1 MQRPSVY
8 AYTVTNP
15 PGVNVYRLRHAFGY
29 SMRALGDKCHPP
41 IEHTTIRRLEN
52 NLGFTQDT
60 LERVAKALG
69 VNVYELFLPT
79 ELAEWPS
86 LPREARARLA
96 ESVQDAAIATHYKSK
111 KVQ

>member
-8 AYTVTNP
+8 AYTVTDP
-15 PGVNVYRLRHAFGY
+15 PGVNVHRLRHAYGY
-29 SMRALGDKCHPP
+29 SMRTLGDKCHPA

-69 VNVYELFLPT
+69 VKVYELFLPP

-86 LPREARARLA
+86 LPREAQVRLA
-96 ESVQDAAIATHYKSK
+96 EGVQDAVLAARYRPK
-111 KVQ
+111 KTK